1 MAQRESPVHFRLS
14 RLGWQFAFIGLLVM
28 LGGAIR
34 AYNLPLVL
42 AGLLIGALLLQWRWA
57 RQTLIV
63 VNVKRRLP
71 SEAFAGQPFTVRFL
85 ISNRSRWFPAW
96 LLRIDD
102 SIRPSGSSGR
112 RIVDWIGR
120 SPAATKAS
128 CGIGVVPP
136 GRTLTTQYYCEIPR
150 RGRFALGPVTLS
162 TGVPLGLMVADRT
175 LRQQDELYVF
185 PRRVTLQRHWRRV
198 LNSREGGT
206 SATAGRSGLQEG
218 DFFGL
223 RGWQAGDSR
232 RWIHWRTTARTGEL
246 AVRQFEKQRRF
257 DLCILV
263 DAYQPDADAAGRRGL
278 TAALSWG
285 AATHGTAPAPENA
298 PLEFVISVAATL
310 ATVLVAT
317 PTSKIGLA
325 LAGRQTV
332 ALPSGGTREQTLA
345 MLRFLSE
352 LQGSSHPDL
361 AGAVK
366 QMIQAEGRPRDLLIL
381 SPRPLAESWRE
392 ALPLLG
398 NRTVWKWCSLADG
411 TLNQLVER
419 SPSDRLAVE
428 STHVNADDHAS
439 SSLNQQSPA
448 PL

>member
-1 MAQRESPVHFRLS
+1 MPQRDSPVRFRLS
-14 RLGWQFAFIGLLVM
+14 RLGWQFAFIGVFAM

-57 RQTLIV
+57 RQTLV
-63 VNVKRRLP
+63 AVTVKRRLP
-71 SEAFAGQPFTVRFL
+71 SEAFAGEPFTVRFL
-85 ISNRSRWFPAW
+85 ISNHSRWFPAW

-102 SIRPSGSSGR
+102 SIRLSGSAGR
-112 RIVDWIGR
+112 RIAGWMGR
-120 SPAATKAS
+120 SSGVTRAS

-136 GRTLTTQYYCEIPR
+136 GRTLTAQYQCEVPR
-150 RGRFALGPVTLS
+150 RGRFSFGPATLS

-175 LRQQDELYVF
+175 LRQQEDLFVY
-185 PRRVTLQRHWRRV
+185 PRRLTLQRHWRRV

-263 DAYQPDADAAGRRGL
+263 DAHQPDAEATVRRG
-278 TAALSWG
+278 WG
-285 AATHGTAPAPENA
+285 AALHGAAPAADNA

-310 ATVLVAT
+310 ATALVAT

-332 ALPSGGTREQTLA
+332 ALPSGGTREQTVA
-345 MLRFLSE
+345 MLRYLSE
-352 LQGSSHPDL
+352 LQGSPQPDL
-361 AGAVK
+361 PGAVK
-366 QMIQAEGRPRDLLIL
+366 LMIQAEGRPRDLLIL
-381 SPRPLAESWRE
+381 SPRALPEGWRE
-392 ALPLLG
+392 TLQLLG
-398 NRTVWKWCSLADG
+398 NRTAWKWCSPADG
-411 TLNQLVER
+411 SINQLAER
-419 SPSDRLAVE
+419 SPSEALAVE
-428 STHVNADDHAS
+428 SPRAVAVGT
-439 SSLNQQSPA
+439 A
-448 PL
+448 PKQHRT

>member
-1 MAQRESPVHFRLS
+1 MPLRDSPVRFRLS
-14 RLGWQFAFIGLLVM
+14 RLGWQFAFIGVFAM

-57 RQTLIV
+57 RQTV
-63 VNVKRRLP
+63 VAVTIQRRLP

-85 ISNRSRWFPAW
+85 ISNRSAWFPAW

-102 SIRPSGSSGR
+102 AIRLPGSSGR
-112 RIVDWIGR
+112 RIGGWMGR
-120 SPAATKAS
+120 STGVSKAS

-136 GRTLTTQYYCEIPR
+136 GRTLTAQYQCEVPH
-150 RGRFALGPVTLS
+150 RGRFTFGPATLS
-162 TGVPLGLMVADRT
+162 TGVPLGLMVAERT
-175 LRQQDELYVF
+175 LRPQEELFVY
-185 PRRVTLQRHWRRV
+185 PQRVALKRHWRRAI
-198 LNSREGGT
+198 NSREGGT

-263 DAYQPDADAAGRRGL
+263 DAYLPAAEAAGRRGFG
-278 TAALSWG
+278 AALTLG
-285 AATHGTAPAPENA
+285 ATPNSPAAIADHES
-298 PLEFVISVAATL
+298 LEFVISVAATL
-310 ATVLVAT
+310 ATELVAT

-325 LAGRQTV
+325 LAGRQTA
-332 ALPSGGTREQTLA
+332 ALPSGGTREQTVA
-345 MLRFLSE
+345 MLRYLSE
-352 LQGSSHPDL
+352 LQGSPQPDL
-361 AGAVK
+361 AAALK

-381 SPRPLAESWRE
+381 SPRPLAATWRE
-392 ALPLLG
+392 TLQLLG
-398 NRTVWKWCSLADG
+398 PRTAWKWCSLADG
-411 TLNQLVER
+411 SINPLAER
-419 SPSDRLAVE
+419 SPSPALAVD
-428 STHVNADDHAS
+428 SSRAVADGTATKSLAS
-439 SSLNQQSPA
+439 P
-448 PL
+448 